1 MLFDAGIVEICR
13 ISEDA
18 TGAEMPKKTLVPVMR
33 CYYGE
38 RTVGFNRQYAAK
50 GVSEQ
55 VDALIRIWQD
65 RSVRIGM
72 YAITDDNAQYR
83 IDNVQHLPDEDGLLV
98 TDLTLRRLDDLYD
111 VARKN

>member
-1 MLFDAGIVEICR
+1 MLLDAGIVEICR

-18 TGAEMPKKTLVPVMR
+18 TCAGMPKEALVPFMR

-38 RTVGFNRQYAAK
+38 RTVGYNRQYAAK

-72 YAITDDNAQYR
+72 YAITDDGTQYR
-83 IDNVQHLPDEDGLLV
+83 IDNVQHLPDNDGLLV

-111 VARKN
+111 VARKD